1 MASLPNHQSTSLA
14 WRGSGARAASRAASK
29 RREQAIPVGI
39 LWRRATQAGAWDGCW
54 GQIELRGAS
63 RLTTRSGLAGG
74 AAGGTTAPLT
84 RRQVARVGKTLR
96 RRRLAPPA
104 SALFG
109 SDSIGPPQSILVEAI
124 SPWAVER
131 GASSRSATS
140 IRATHCRSSEVAL
153 GRRHPK
159 TSRSAATH
167 DVFIGVVIPLPWDP
181 LGIGFGDKP
190 EDSRGD
196 PGVLQGRGARR
207 RETQPACTE
216 SWLLGSFP
224 ATASCSSIHGKEVV
238 DGSSPSAGSAK
249 DQQMALSVGPRRGDC
264 GGGAT
269 NPSPGPVPSA
279 P

>member
-84 RRQVARVGKTLR
+84 QRQVARVGKTLR

-159 TSRSAATH
+159 TSRSAC
-167 DVFIGVVIPLPWDP
+167 
-181 LGIGFGDKP
+181 
-190 EDSRGD
+190 DSRRLHWSRHPPPMGSVGD
-196 PGVLQGRGARR
+196 RFWGQARGFPGRSRGPSGEGCKTERN
-207 RETQPACTE
+207 PA
-216 SWLLGSFP
+216 SL
-224 ATASCSSIHGKEVV
+224 HGKLATWLFSR
-238 DGSSPSAGSAK
+238 DG
-249 DQQMALSVGPRRGDC
+249 
-264 GGGAT
+264 
-269 NPSPGPVPSA
+269 
-279 P
+279 